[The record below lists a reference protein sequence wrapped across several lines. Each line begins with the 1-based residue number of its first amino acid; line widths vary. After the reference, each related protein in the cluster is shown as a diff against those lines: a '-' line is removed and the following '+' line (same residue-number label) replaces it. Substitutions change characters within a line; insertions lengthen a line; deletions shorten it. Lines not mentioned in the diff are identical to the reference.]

1 MSYSGKQIFM
11 ETLMAE
17 GVRYIFGNPGTTELP
32 VIDSLHDYPDIDYV
46 LCLHE
51 AVAVSMA
58 DAYALASDTVGVVNL
73 HVAPGLGNGLGSV
86 YNARRGDTPLLVTAG
101 QQDSRLRLRE
111 PMLGHDLVA
120 MAAPLTKWS
129 VEAQSADELPLI
141 LHRAFKIA
149 REAPSGPVFVSLPLD
164 VMEQRTA
171 HPPMSSSRVFD
182 RPVADARGLVEAA
195 EILREAREVVLV
207 CGDGVA
213 RADAVAEAVALAE
226 ATGATVYSDVLPARL
241 NFPNQHP
248 HFRDRMARDQNA
260 IRARMGAADAI
271 VLVGGRFFDE
281 VWFVDDTP
289 FPEGARI
296 IQLDA
301 SGSGIGRNYRVDCGL
316 VGDLKLTLSALA
328 RHLDG
333 EAEDSAERAA
343 AIRARRDEQAK
354 RKDASRER
362 QRARAEP
369 RGGNLPMSTATL
381 MAELA
386 KVLPDDVAV
395 ASEAITGT
403 QDVLRSLDFKDRNA
417 LLGPRGG
424 GIGQGLPS
432 AVALKLA
439 EPSRPVLAISG
450 DGSALYTIQALWTAA
465 HRRLNIVFLI
475 LNNGTYR
482 VLKLNMDHYRN
493 MSGIQPDRGYPY
505 LDLDDPRVDFVSA
518 AAGFRVPGRRV
529 EKVEDV
535 IPAVATAFASG
546 GPYLLDVL
554 VDEG

>member
-11 ETLMAE
+11 ETLVAE

-32 VIDSLHDYPDIDYV
+32 VMDSLNDYPDIDYV
-46 LCLHE
+46 LCLQE

-58 DAYALASDTVGVVNL
+58 DAYALATDTVGVVNL

-86 YNARRGDTPLLVTAG
+86 YNAWVGGTPLLVTAG

-111 PMLGHDLVA
+111 PMLGHDLAA

-141 LHRAFKIA
+141 LNRAFKLA
-149 REAPSGPVFVSLPLD
+149 REAPSGPVFVSLPIN
-164 VMEQRTA
+164 VMEQRTK
-171 HPPMSSSRVFD
+171 HPPMPSSRFFM
-182 RPVADARGLVEAA
+182 RTLADARGLAEAA
-195 EILREAREVVLV
+195 EMLRAAREPVIV

-213 RADAVAEAVALAE
+213 RADAVAELVALAE
-226 ATGATVYSDVLPARL
+226 ATGAAVHADVLPARL

-248 HFRDRMARDQNA
+248 QFRDRMARDQSA
-260 IRARMGAADAI
+260 IRARMGEADVI
-271 VLVGGRFFDE
+271 LLVGGRFFEE
-281 VWFVDDTP
+281 VWFVDAAP
-289 FPEGARI
+289 FPEHAKV
-296 IQLDA
+296 IQLEATGA
-301 SGSGIGRNYRVDCGL
+301 SIGRNYRVDCGL
-316 VGDLKLTLSALA
+316 VGDLKLSLSALV
-328 RHLDG
+328 RHLEG
-333 EAEDSAERAA
+333 EDEGSEGRAA
-343 AIRARRDEQAK
+343 VVRARRDEHARWK
-354 RKDASRER
+354 AASREA
-362 QRARAEP
+362 QQSRAASN
-369 RGGNLPMSTATL
+369 GSNLPMSTATL
-381 MAELA
+381 MSELA
-386 KVLPDDVAV
+386 KALPDDVAV

-403 QDVLRSLDFKDRNA
+403 PDVVRTLDFRDRNA
-417 LLGPRGG
+417 MLGPRGG

-439 EPSRPVLAISG
+439 QPSRPVLAISG

-482 VLKLNMDHYRN
+482 VLKLNMDHYRH
-493 MSGIQPDRGYPY
+493 MSGIPPDRGYPY

-518 AAGFRVPGRRV
+518 AAGFRVPGKGV
-529 EKVEDV
+529 EKAEEVV
-535 IPAVATAFASG
+535 PAVQAAFASG

-554 VDEG
+554 VDGG